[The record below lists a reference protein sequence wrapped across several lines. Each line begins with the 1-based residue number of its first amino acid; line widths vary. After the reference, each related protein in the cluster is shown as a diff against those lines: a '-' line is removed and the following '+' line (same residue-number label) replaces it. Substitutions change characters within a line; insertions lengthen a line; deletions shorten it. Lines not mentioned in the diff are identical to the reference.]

1 MERGDRT
8 TTQMGKRIIY
18 LLLLLIP
25 MTING
30 QQYRELTKEEK
41 QVILEK
47 GTERPFSGEYYQHD
61 QPGTYHCKQCNAPL
75 YKSTSKFDAGCGW
88 PSFDDQIP
96 GSVTRLRDPDGRRTE
111 IVCSNCNGHLGHV
124 FLGEGFTQKNTRHC
138 VNSISMVFI
147 PEKRDTAIFAG
158 GCFWGVEHLLQNQPG
173 VISVTSGYTGGSVKN
188 PTYEMVCSGTTG
200 HAEAVEVV
208 FDKNQVSY
216 RKLAQLF
223 FEIHDPTQ
231 LNRQGPDIGTQY
243 RSGIFFKDQEQ
254 RKIAE
259 ELKET
264 LKLKG
269 YNVVTQITPA
279 SDFYPA
285 ESYHQDYYLR
295 KGTQPYCHSYVKR
308 F

>member
-1 MERGDRT
+1 
-8 TTQMGKRIIY
+8 
-18 LLLLLIP
+18 

-173 VISVTSGYTGGSVKN
+173 VISVTSGYTGGSVKD

-208 FDKNQVSY
+208 FDKNQISF
-216 RKLAQLF
+216 RKLTQLF

-243 RSGIFFKDQEQ
+243 RSEIFFKDQEQ
-254 RKIAE
+254 RKVAE

-269 YNVVTQITPA
+269 YNIVTQITPA
-279 SDFYPA
+279 TEFYPA
-285 ESYHQDYYLR
+285 EANHQDYYLR
-295 KGTQPYCHSYVKR
+295 KGTQPYCHSYIKR

>member
-1 MERGDRT
+1 
-8 TTQMGKRIIY
+8 MGKRVIY

-25 MTING
+25 MAING
-30 QQYRELTKEEK
+30 QQYRELSREE
-41 QVILEK
+41 QRVILEK

-61 QPGTYHCKQCNAPL
+61 QPGTYHCKQCYAPL

-96 GSVTRLRDPDGRRTE
+96 GAVTRLRDPDGHRTE

-138 VNSISMVFI
+138 VNSISMVFV
-147 PEKRDTAIFAG
+147 PEARDTAIFAG
-158 GCFWGVEHLLQNQPG
+158 GCFWGVEHLLQNKPG
-173 VISVTSGYTGGSVKN
+173 VISVTSGYTGGSVEN
-188 PTYEMVCSGTTG
+188 PTYEMICSGTTG
-200 HAEAVEVV
+200 HAEAVEVL
-208 FDKNQVSY
+208 FDRNQISY
-216 RKLAQLF
+216 RDLTKLF

-243 RSGIFFKDQEQ
+243 RSGIFFKNQEQ

-264 LKLKG
+264 LILKG
-269 YNVVTQITPA
+269 LNVVTQISPA
-279 SDFYPA
+279 STFYPA
-285 ESYHQDYYLR
+285 EQYHQDYYLR

>member
-1 MERGDRT
+1 
-8 TTQMGKRIIY
+8 MGKRIIY
-18 LLLLLIP
+18 LLLLFIP

-30 QQYRELTKEEK
+30 QQYRELTREEK

-47 GTERPFSGEYYQHD
+47 GTERPFSGEYYQND

-75 YKSTSKFDAGCGW
+75 YKSVSKFDAGCGW

-96 GSVTRLRDPDGRRTE
+96 GAVTRLRDRDGRRTE
-111 IVCSNCNGHLGHV
+111 IVCSSCNGHLGHV

-147 PEKRDTAIFAG
+147 PEIRDTAFFAG

-173 VISVTSGYTGGSVKN
+173 VISVTSGYTGGSVKD

-208 FDKNQVSY
+208 FDKNQISF
-216 RKLAQLF
+216 RKLTQLF

-243 RSGIFFKDQEQ
+243 RSEIFFKDQEQ
-254 RKIAE
+254 RKVAE

-279 SDFYPA
+279 SEFYPA
-285 ESYHQDYYLR
+285 EAYHQDYYLR

>member
-1 MERGDRT
+1 
-8 TTQMGKRIIY
+8 MGKRIIY

>member
-1 MERGDRT
+1 
-8 TTQMGKRIIY
+8 MGKRIIY

-208 FDKNQVSY
+208 FDKNQVSF
-216 RKLAQLF
+216 RKLTQLF